1 MLEKKSLS
9 LKVKANCLHS
19 QRYWSGFVL
28 YGNNDVMRTK
38 YEAIQYKRRRK
49 NLERLVRFEFVSV
62 VAEVFNVSLFYVH

>member
-19 QRYWSGFVL
+19 QRYLFYTGTMTSYEL
-28 YGNNDVMRTK
+28 STK
-38 YEAIQYKRRRK
+38 QYNTNGRRK
-49 NLERLVRFEFVSV
+49 KLERLVRFEFVSV